1 MDPWMKMLLF
11 GAGILVSILLLGW
24 VGLRIQ
30 PRPFAAYPQPAGVL
44 ETIPVPGDLPA
55 PVERFYR
62 ALYGDEIPVVETA
75 VLTGRGQMRP
85 FGPFYIPARFR
96 FTHIAGQ
103 GYRHYIEAT
112 LFGIPVFKVNERYL
126 EGKSLFELP
135 FGVVDDAP
143 KQNQGANLG
152 LWAESLWLPS
162 IFLTDPRVRWE
173 AVDENTA
180 LLRVPFEEAQETYV
194 VRFDPATG
202 LVSYFE
208 SMRYQGPE
216 SPAKILWLNESQ
228 GWSELNGVQMMTTA
242 AAIWLNE
249 YTPWANF
256 NLEEVVY
263 NADVEAYIWQKG
275 P

>member
-1 MDPWMKMLLF
+1 MT
-11 GAGILVSILLLGW
+11 S
-24 VGLRIQ
+24 
-30 PRPFAAYPQPAGVL
+30 
-44 ETIPVPGDLPA
+44 PV
-55 PVERFYR
+55 
-62 ALYGDEIPVVETA
+62 IETA
-75 VLTGRGQMRP
+75 VLSGRGKMRP
-85 FGPFYIPARFR
+85 FGPFHIPARFR

-135 FGVVDDAP
+135 FGVVDDDP

-152 LWAESLWLPS
+152 LWSESVWLPS

-173 AVDENTA
+173 AMNDETA
-180 LLRVPFEEAQETYV
+180 LLVVPFKDEEETYV

-216 SPAKILWLNESQ
+216 SQEKVLWLNEAL
-228 GWSELNGVQMMTTA
+228 GWSELNGVSTMTQA
-242 AAIWLNE
+242 AAIWLSE
-249 YTPWANF
+249 YTPWAYF
-256 NLEEVVY
+256 KLEEAVF
-263 NADVEAYIWQKG
+263 NADVEEYIWQKG

>member
-1 MDPWMKMLLF
+1 MRILLI
-11 GAGILVSILLLGW
+11 GAGILVAVLLLGW

-30 PRPFAAYPQPAGVL
+30 PRPFAAYPQPAGAL
-44 ETIPVPGDLPA
+44 ETIPLPEGLPA

-62 ALYGDEIPVVETA
+62 TLYGNEIPVVETA

-85 FGPFYIPARFR
+85 FGPFHIPARFR

-112 LFGIPVFKVNERYL
+112 LFGMPVFKVNERYL

-135 FGVVDDAP
+135 FGVVDDDP

-162 IFLTDPRVRWE
+162 VFLTDPRVQWE
-173 AVDENTA
+173 AVDDNTA
-180 LLRVPFEEAQETYV
+180 LLKVPFDDVQETYV

-228 GWSELNGVQMMTTA
+228 GWSELNGAQMMTQA
-242 AAIWLNE
+242 AAVWLNE
-249 YTPWANF
+249 YTPWAYF

-263 NADVEAYIWQKG
+263 NADVEEYIWQKG